1 MTFLPTFFNVWN
13 LFLQTIGNIWAWL
26 LTWADGVVI
35 GLIVLYIV
43 VNTIEN
49 LKAVDG
55 TAGKDSK
62 KEK

>member
-35 GLIVLYIV
+35 GLIVLYII
-43 VNTIEN
+43 VNTIES

-62 KEK
+62 KDK

>member
-1 MTFLPTFFNVWN
+1 MTFLPTFFNIWN

-43 VNTIEN
+43 VNTIES

-55 TAGKDSK
+55 TASKDSK